1 LQGEVARGA
10 ERVKYPADRAKQA
23 GSVAAIPVH

>member
-1 LQGEVARGA
+1 VRGAERA

-23 GSVAAIPVH
+23 GSVAPIPVH